1 MSAALATNSL
11 SVLTHQDR
19 CRCKQMPSLRNTRQ
33 TACTEPCNRS
43 ATASPSQLAWPKGG
57 RFFQQRQDSISK
69 RVVVHAL
76 RTRTRHVVQAPQ
88 PVTYKPLSPFDDGV
102 WPGMAFP
109 CYLLDTLA
117 CKTTQDYSSSF
128 YHLFGFGPATRQLV
142 QFLSVFGTTSNC
154 GRNPRHAPHHTRY
167 RSSVQVSTSLA
178 KLAKVVKLSS

>member
-1 MSAALATNSL
+1 LGI
-11 SVLTHQDR
+11 THP
-19 CRCKQMPSLRNTRQ
+19 CRKDT
-33 TACTEPCNRS
+33 
-43 ATASPSQLAWPKGG
+43 
-57 RFFQQRQDSISK
+57 FFQQRQDSISK

-154 GRNPRHAPHHTRY
+154 GRNPRHAPHHTIY
-167 RSSVQVSTSLA
+167 RSSVQVSTSYTASNLIPPSRSRA
-178 KLAKVVKLSS
+178 RRPCHGPD